1 MFILDL
7 YPDMKKLLV
16 LFFLYISVVVFASEE
31 LNSYFTDYRSAI
43 RANDTAL
50 IIKATKKIGN
60 FYSEEGKR
68 ELSNRYLAQALDL
81 SKKKQQFLDVGKILN
96 LLGNNESEVGN
107 RTQALNY
114 YTQAI
119 RAFAKI
125 NDASRVAMVQMNI
138 GTEYAGM
145 GNYSKAIAYELKAL
159 KNKEASG
166 DLANLAYYYQKVG
179 ELFKNTDIKKWKEYI
194 QKAYHTALNDS
205 NSSVVTRAG
214 IFNDLA
220 GIAHKEKDY
229 KQAYAW
235 YDSMYVVSR
244 DAEYSNGVRT
254 SQSNR
259 CIVLQ
264 DEKRFDEALQNI
276 LPALIN
282 SKQNGATYHII
293 TNSIHAGSILLDLN
307 RPVEARKYVN
317 DALKLAQKE
326 NAYPEELA
334 DSHRLL
340 AKINELIGDYP
351 TAYVHYKIYR
361 ETLDSTR
368 KVEAQNHVQELE
380 TKYKTATQE
389 KQIAQLDNE
398 NQLKNWQLNKR
409 NQIIILLII
418 IILLSVTVF
427 ALFYIRKQ
435 LTTQKKESEL
445 NQKLLRSQM
454 NPHFLFNTLNAIN
467 QFIQNNQGRKAS
479 DYLANYAK
487 LTRQILENSDCE
499 YILLEEEIDFLKNY
513 LYLQQLRFSNTFVY
527 EILIADNVD
536 IGNIEIPPMLA
547 QPIIENAIEH
557 GIRGMEQAKITISF
571 GFQDKDLL
579 LVVTDNGKGFST
591 DKAVKAEHKSFGVEI
606 TRERL
611 GILGRKSDALLIES
625 PDKATGVGAKISI
638 KIPFKLLA

>member
-1 MFILDL
+1 
-7 YPDMKKLLV
+7 MKKLIV
-16 LFFLYISVVVFASEE
+16 LFYLFTSVGISANDE
-31 LNSYFTDYRSAI
+31 LDSYFTEYKSAI
-43 RANDTAL
+43 QTNDTAL

-114 YTQAI
+114 YAQAL

-145 GNYSKAIAYELKAL
+145 GDYSKAIAYELKAL

-179 ELFKNTDIKKWKEYI
+179 ELFKHTDTKKWKEYI
-194 QKAYHTALNDS
+194 EKAYDIALNDS
-205 NSSVVTRAG
+205 NTSVVTRAG

-220 GIAHKEKDY
+220 GIAHKEKNY

-235 YDSMYVVSR
+235 YDSMFVVSR
-244 DAEYSNGVRT
+244 DAEYFNGVRT

-259 CIVLQ
+259 SIVLQ
-264 DEKRFDEALQNI
+264 DEKRFDEALESI
-276 LPALIN
+276 LPALVN
-282 SKQNGATYHII
+282 AKQNGATYHII

-307 RPVEARKYVN
+307 RPVEARNYVN
-317 DALKLAQKE
+317 EALRLAQKE

-340 AKINELIGDYP
+340 AKINEQIGDYRN
-351 TAYVHYKIYR
+351 AFEHYKIYR

-368 KVEAQNHVQELE
+368 NVEVQNHVQELE

-409 NQIIILLII
+409 NQTIILLII
-418 IILLSVTVF
+418 IILLSVAVF
-427 ALFYIRKQ
+427 TLFYIRKQ
-435 LTTQKKESEL
+435 LKTQKKESEL
-445 NQKLLRSQM
+445 KQKLLRSQM

-487 LTRQILENSDCE
+487 LTRQILENSDSE

-513 LYLQQLRFSNTFVY
+513 LYLQQLRFSNSFDF
-527 EILIADNVD
+527 EIQIADNVD
-536 IGNIEIPPMLA
+536 IENIEIPPMLA

-557 GIRGMEQAKITISF
+557 GIRGMELGKITISF
-571 GFQDKDLL
+571 AFHDKDLL
-579 LVVTDNGKGFST
+579 LIVTDNGKGFAT
-591 DKAVKAEHKSFGVEI
+591 ENNVIEKHKSFGVDI
-606 TRERL
+606 TKERL
-611 GILGRKSDALLIES
+611 GIWVRKSDALQIES
-625 PDKATGVGAKISI
+625 PDKQTGVGARISI
-638 KIPFKLLA
+638 KIPFKYITQ